1 MEATATVQ
9 PIMRRSDYVNA
20 IEDQVKLRRYY
31 LTLLSP
37 QSAESAKRQVAEHRA
52 KAQQLLASADRIE
65 AELASAKSL
74 AYRTDAKIKQLRE
87 GMALLENEVK
97 IKTISKLT
105 DQLAELDPEALAA
118 VMAALEAKVGGVK

>member
-9 PIMRRSDYVNA
+9 PIMRRSDYANA

-37 QSAESAKRQVAEHRA
+37 QSAASAKQQVADYRA

-65 AELASAKSL
+65 SELAEAKSL
-74 AYRTDAKIKQLRE
+74 AYRADAEIKRLRE
-87 GMALLENEVK
+87 GMALLENEGK
-97 IKTISKLT
+97 IKTISKLA
-105 DQLAELDPEALAA
+105 DQLAELDPESLAK
-118 VMAALEAKVGGVK
+118 VMAALEAQVAK